1 MNEKISKKVLTRLF
15 QSSNFIDNIIFWSE
29 RGIFMK
35 TISKQLLILKDGII
49 KSFILCMVCFCNLL
63 NHSGLKKAWQ

>member
-15 QSSNFIDNIIFWSE
+15 QSSNFIGNIIFGSE
-29 RGIFMK
+29 RGIFMN

-63 NHSGLKKAWQ
+63 NHFGLKKAWQ

>member
-1 MNEKISKKVLTRLF
+1 MNEKLSKKVLTRLF

-29 RGIFMK
+29 RGIYME
-35 TISKQLLILKDGII
+35 TISKQLLVLKDGILR
-49 KSFILCMVCFCNLL
+49 SFILCMICFCNLL